1 MTGRADVD
9 LATWFAEYE
18 LERCPE
24 CGRNTLVQGEGSLR
38 VCLQCGVVENIV
50 HAPNASPED

>member
-24 CGRNTLVQGEGSLR
+24 CGKKTLVRGEGSFR
-38 VCLQCGVVENIV
+38 VCLQCGVVETAV
-50 HAPNASPED
+50 DASKREPKK